1 MAEDSGAFKT
11 NPANSGRIS
20 AFFGDRLV
28 IGEQRCSE
36 ASRLRKRFS
45 APGRRY
51 IPPIFNKRQEAV
63 AVF

>member
-11 NPANSGRIS
+11 NPANSGWIP

-36 ASRLRKRFS
+36 ASRLRKRFP
-45 APGRRY
+45 ARGRGY
-51 IPPIFNKRQEAV
+51 IPPIFNKRQQAV